1 LRRIKKVTSRLDNHL
16 RETLDFRGEEQTLE
30 MQLWVAKTP
39 AELAAARTLLTEG
52 FNPPGKSITSAVKD
66 IIRSDTPDFET
77 VRFVCISLADAPLA
91 PVSAAAVVTA
101 RTHRTC
107 SYGDTDQLR
116 VRLLCTKA
124 DVRQRGYAKFLLR
137 NLARLAAQR
146 GMPRTFVE
154 AVRRD
159 DDFWG
164 KCGFREISDADRVQ
178 LDKLLTKTSQ
188 HGLFENTVIV
198 QAAASFAFHVKL
210 FQLRVG
216 SNVIFAPVDSDERA
230 QGTIVELDDDELDDE
245 SWKSCTIRTA
255 GTSELTTYDGTD
267 VFDIRR
273 VGTKTCPICSE
284 TRRHDEM
291 NRQPCCPAYLC
302 VICDAQ
308 LDKCY
313 NCRTEKA

>member
-1 LRRIKKVTSRLDNHL
+1 
-16 RETLDFRGEEQTLE
+16 
-30 MQLWVAKTP
+30 P

-52 FNPPGKSITSAVKD
+52 FNPPGHSMTSAVED
-66 IIRSDTPDFET
+66 IIRSATRDFET
-77 VRFVCISLADAPLA
+77 VRFVCISLADEPLA

-101 RTHRTC
+101 RPLRLGG
-107 SYGDTDQLR
+107 YNDTDQLR

-124 DVRQRGYAKFLLR
+124 NVRQRGYAKFLLR
-137 NLARLAAQR
+137 NLARIAAQR

-210 FQLRVG
+210 FQLSVG
-216 SNVIFAPVDSDERA
+216 SN
-230 QGTIVELDDDELDDE
+230 
-245 SWKSCTIRTA
+245 
-255 GTSELTTYDGTD
+255 
-267 VFDIRR
+267 
-273 VGTKTCPICSE
+273 
-284 TRRHDEM
+284 
-291 NRQPCCPAYLC
+291 
-302 VICDAQ
+302 
-308 LDKCY
+308 
-313 NCRTEKA
+313 